1 MPPLDLRSA
10 APTPTPPAA
19 PPPQSTLP
27 PSVVARAA
35 AGPLPPGAVMTLT
48 PEEEANLAALG
59 FSADSV
65 AVTSLPEYLK
75 TLTPADVGPGLT
87 QPPPTIDI
95 SALPA
100 AKQAEMRASILQ
112 AQQDTARAA
121 QIQASMVATPSLPDV
136 NAAIAAAMQPAPMF
150 PKSDSGTSTPAAEK
164 PDFTPAP
171 QMVTAAHDPICP
183 HCSQDTTVA
192 PIQVPDEMKRDFLLM
207 LAGGRLTHRF
217 ELMGGAVCLTYRNL
231 TRLEDDTILTQVAYD
246 EAAGRIPSPGEY
258 IRQAE
263 NYRMMLSLAA
273 IEIQGPSPI
282 MERLPEL
289 SEVQHDPLDTE
300 GRKQTAVRPLINYI
314 QDRLLTTL
322 HLRRLAAEYGLRFGD
337 LLNACTRQAASPD
350 FWRGIATRG

>member
-1 MPPLDLRSA
+1 MTMPPLDLRSA
-10 APTPTPPAA
+10 PAPTPPVVPPV
-19 PPPQSTLP
+19 STLP
-27 PSVVARAA
+27 TSVAARAA
-35 AGPLPPGAVMTLT
+35 AGPLQPGAILTLT

-59 FSADSV
+59 FSPDSV
-65 AVTSLPEYLK
+65 AVASLPEYLK
-75 TLTPADVGPGLT
+75 TLTPADVGLGLT
-87 QPPPTIDI
+87 QQPPTIDI
-95 SALPA
+95 SQLPA

-112 AQQDTARAA
+112 ARQAVAHAA
-121 QIQASMVATPSLPDV
+121 QVQANMVATPSSPDV
-136 NAAIAAAMQPAPMF
+136 NRALAEMMQPAPMS
-150 PKSDSGTSTPAAEK
+150 PKSDSGTSTPTGQKQDSA
-164 PDFTPAP
+164 PAP

-183 HCSQDTTVA
+183 HCSQDTTIA
-192 PIQVPDEMKRDFLLM
+192 PIQVSDEMKRDFLLM

-273 IEIQGPSPI
+273 IEIQGPTSI

-289 SEVQHDPLDTE
+289 SEVAYDQLDKD
-300 GRKQTAVRPLINYI
+300 GRKQTAVRPLIEYI
-314 QDRLLTTL
+314 HDKLLTTM